1 MVKIFLILVVSAL
14 LVNVMASS
22 NIYAK
27 KELNFQYGNYP
38 KNLAETVE
46 NVSEDPNNIEMKLLQ
61 CVTFVNSASRG
72 DTREIYNQTWS
83 DIQSIIKLELSL
95 DVKVN
100 GIAVEWNAIDTSNSP
115 IPYAI
120 DLCAKTYEETGKFIQ
135 ELEEWTQIDE

>member
-1 MVKIFLILVVSAL
+1 MVKNFFILVLVITGL
-14 LVNVMASS
+14 LGSVTVSS
-22 NIYAK
+22 NINPQK
-27 KELNFQYGNYP
+27 DLNFQYGNYP

-46 NVSEDPNNIEMKLLQ
+46 NASKDPNNIEMKLLQ

-72 DTREIYNQTWS
+72 ETREIYNQTWS

-100 GIAVEWNAIDTSNSP
+100 GIAVEWNAIDTSNPP

-135 ELEEWTQIDE
+135 ELEEWT